1 MINDM
6 KMVNVLLNGNSLRIP
21 DSTPILALVA
31 NESDPGLGLR
41 RPIGALVNN
50 RRVSLNAT
58 LYEGAEVKLIDA
70 MSSQG
75 LRIYRRGCI
84 LMLLEATRRLFPQV
98 RLVVGQSLGDGF
110 YFDWTGKPD
119 FSNEHLD
126 AIRAEMENLVA
137 EDLPFEQERTGVPEA
152 LRRFESLGLMDR
164 VELLNTFW
172 HETIRLIH
180 LGGTVDIH
188 HGPTPPSTSYLNC
201 FGLAPYSPGFVMR
214 FPEQEDCGDLDE
226 PPPNTQKLFD
236 IHRQSKEWNKMLRVE
251 NIGTLNRLV
260 IQGGINELIRVSE
273 GFHEKRIAEIASR
286 IVERRNKVRM
296 VLIAGP
302 SSSGK
307 TTFLKRLSVQ
317 LKCNG
322 LQPVGLSIDNYYV
335 NREDTPRDENGD
347 YDFEAIEAID
357 LPLFNQHLV
366 DLLDGREIATP
377 RFNFE
382 TGKRTPKKKWRS
394 LKLDKGQVLVI
405 EGIHGLNDRLTSQ
418 IPQDAKFKIYVSALS
433 QLCLDDAN
441 RIHTTDLRLMRRTV
455 RDRLYR
461 GYSASETLATWPS
474 VRRGESRNI
483 FPFQEAADEMF
494 NTALPYE
501 AAVLK
506 VYAERFL
513 LDVTQDDPNYHEVH
527 RLMKLLSLIVGIF
540 PDRVP
545 QNSIL
550 REFIGGSTFRY

>member
-1 MINDM
+1 M
-6 KMVNVLLNGNSLRIP
+6 KLVNIKLDGRPLRIP

-31 NESDPGLGLR
+31 GESDPGLGLR

-58 LYEGAEVKLIDA
+58 LYEGAEVRLIDA
-70 MSSQG
+70 LSAPG

-84 LMLLEATRRLFPQV
+84 LMLLEATRRLFPGV

-110 YFDWTGKPD
+110 YFDWTGEPPID
-119 FSNEHLD
+119 DGRLER
-126 AIRAEMENLVA
+126 IRVEMEKMVA

-152 LRRFESLGLMDR
+152 LRRFRVLGLTDR

-172 HETIRLIH
+172 HETIRLVH
-180 LGGTVDIH
+180 LDGTVDIH

-201 FGLAPYSPGFVMR
+201 FGLVPYPPGFVLR
-214 FPEQEDCGDLDE
+214 FPEREDCGPLDR
-226 PPPNTQKLFD
+226 PPPDTSKLFQ
-236 IHRQSKEWNKMLRVE
+236 IHRQSKEWNRMLGVE
-251 NIGTLNRLV
+251 NIGQLNREV
-260 IQGGINELIRVSE
+260 IQSGIHELIRVSE
-273 GFHEKRIAEIASR
+273 GFHEKRIAEIASQIVAKRDRVR
-286 IVERRNKVRM
+286 I

-307 TTFLKRLSVQ
+307 TTLLKRLSVQ

-322 LQPVGLSIDNYYV
+322 LKPMGLSIDNYYV
-335 NREDTPRDENGD
+335 NRVDTPLDADGN
-347 YDFEAIEAID
+347 YDFESIEAID
-357 LPLFNQHLV
+357 LELFNRQLV
-366 DLLDGREIATP
+366 ELLDGREVATP
-377 RFNFE
+377 RFDFE
-382 TGKRTPKKKWRS
+382 SGKRVPAAKWRT
-394 LKLDKGQVLVI
+394 LRLDPGEVLIV
-405 EGIHGLNDRLTSQ
+405 EGIHGLNDRLTDQ
-418 IPQDAKFKIYVSALS
+418 VPQENKFKLYVSALS

-441 RIHTTDLRLMRRTV
+441 RIHTTDLRLLRRTV

-461 GYSASETLATWPS
+461 GYSASETLASWPS
-474 VRRGESRNI
+474 VRRGEQRNI
-483 FPFQEAADEMF
+483 FPFQEQADAMF
-494 NTALPYE
+494 NTTLPYE

-513 LDVTQDDPNYHEVH
+513 LDVMQDDLNYHEVH